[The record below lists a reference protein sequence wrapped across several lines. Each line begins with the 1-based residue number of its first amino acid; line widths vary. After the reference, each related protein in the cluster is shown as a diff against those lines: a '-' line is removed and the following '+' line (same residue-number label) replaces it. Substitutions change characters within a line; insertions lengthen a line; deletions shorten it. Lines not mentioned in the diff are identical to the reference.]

1 MNALKAPYPY
11 FGGKSR
17 IAGRVWEILG
27 PVHRYIEP
35 FFGSGAVLLNRPD
48 WRPGER
54 NEIVNDFDCMIAN
67 FWRAVKFDPA
77 GVAEWADWPVNH
89 ADLAARRNYCLSHKP
104 EVQKMVTLDP
114 EWYDAKIAGY
124 WCWGMSCSIAG
135 CFMDQSQNAAA
146 KKAADTLGSIPEI
159 VVERGALSAPS
170 AIPSLR
176 DSMGVALKNIPVEFS
191 GGIPFLHHTMGVPT
205 SDPTHRPIPS
215 LTATQGL
222 HTAGGGVLA
231 WMCALQNRLRTV
243 KVVCG
248 DWSRVLG
255 GNWQGDGGTCG
266 IFLDPPYGGDTA
278 HSEVYAH
285 DSTTVA
291 GDVRAWCIK
300 RGNDPNLRIIL
311 CGYGEEHDELLDH
324 GWRKEAWKA
333 NGGYGNQRKDGTN
346 DNCEKERMWIS
357 PACVGKRSQS
367 LF

>member
-1 MNALKAPYPY
+1 MTALKAPYPY

-17 IAGRVWEILG
+17 LAGRVWEILG

-48 WRPGER
+48 WRPGDL

-77 GVAEWADWPVNH
+77 GLAEWADWPVNH

-104 EVQKMVTLDP
+104 EVQREITADP
-114 EWYDAKIAGY
+114 EWHDSKIAGY
-124 WCWGMSCSIAG
+124 WCWGMSSSIAG
-135 CFMDQSQNAAA
+135 CFMDARKENSAS
-146 KKAADTLGSIPEI
+146 LGSIPEI
-159 VVERGALSAPS
+159 VVERGALSA
-170 AIPSLR
+170 AGKG
-176 DSMGVALKNIPVEFS
+176 DGDFAGGVKIQ
-191 GGIPFLHHTMGVPT
+191 IPFLDHAMGIAGAKGQ
-205 SDPTHRPIPS
+205 IPS
-215 LTATQGL
+215 LTANNGCNAPTS
-222 HTAGGGVLA
+222 AASGVLA
-231 WMCALQNRLRTV
+231 WMYALQNRLRTV

-255 GNWQGDGGTCG
+255 GNWQGDGGPCG

-291 GDVRAWCIK
+291 GDVRAWCLK
-300 RGNDPNLRIIL
+300 RGSDPNLRIIL

-346 DNCEKERMWIS
+346 DNCEKERLWIS